1 MKNTLKATI
10 VASII
15 ASTLIISC
23 TKENI
28 NPSQTSV
35 NFDENEIEN
44 SLKFVTVNERI
55 LKITDKKPIVIVQ
68 WDEWGRKKK
77 NCDGW
82 GLCEADWFPKE
93 ESIVIPPPNGGATIL
108 ELDKISNKYY
118 IDILLAEKVPTHIP
132 IHALKLKIDEDIELL
147 NIQDFTS
154 VPLTIY
160 KGNYKVNNSLGKF
173 GGYRIYLN

>member
-1 MKNTLKATI
+1 MKNALKATI

-23 TKENI
+23 KKENL
-28 NPSQTSV
+28 NPGQTSV
-35 NFDENEIEN
+35 SFDENEIEN
-44 SLKFVTVNERI
+44 SLKFVDVNERI
-55 LKITDKKPIVIVQ
+55 IKIKDKKPIVIVQ

-82 GLCEADWFPKE
+82 GLCEAEWFPE
-93 ESIVIPPPNGGATIL
+93 EKSTVIPPPNGWATIL

-118 IDILLAEKVPTHIP
+118 IDILLAEKVPNHIP
-132 IHALKLKIDEDIELL
+132 IHVLKLKIDKDIELL
-147 NIQDFTS
+147 NIQDFIP

-160 KGNYKVNNSLGKF
+160 KGDYKVNHSLGKF